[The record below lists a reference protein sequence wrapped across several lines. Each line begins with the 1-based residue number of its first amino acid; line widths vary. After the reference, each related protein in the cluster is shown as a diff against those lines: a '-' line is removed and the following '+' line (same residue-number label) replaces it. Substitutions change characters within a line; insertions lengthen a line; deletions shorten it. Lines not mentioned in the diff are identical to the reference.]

1 MVMLDFPRLRQV
13 HKYDCGAIVT
23 QAILEY
29 YGKDIREDKV
39 MKFAGTKKSGT
50 QIKRISGVL
59 EKYGLKT
66 KAGKFT
72 ISHVKKYLDKGHPV
86 ILALQ
91 AWDERNKDW
100 EDLKK
105 ETEFYKK
112 KNIPK
117 KDWEN
122 EWCDGHYVVAIGY
135 DKNKM
140 YFEDPG
146 FVLKEYLKFDELMKR
161 WHDTDG
167 NKRKKG
173 KKYIHYGIA
182 VYGKKKVYDGRKT
195 FHMP

>member
-1 MVMLDFPRLRQV
+1 MVMLDFPRLRQS
-13 HKYDCGAIVT
+13 HGYDCGAIVT

-29 YGKDIREDKV
+29 YGKDIREDKII
-39 MKFAGTKKSGT
+39 KLARTNRKGTSPRGI
-50 QIKRISGVL
+50 IKTL
-59 EKYGLKT
+59 KKYGLRTKT
-66 KAGKFT
+66 GKLT
-72 ISHVKKYLDKGHPV
+72 ISQIKKYLNKRHPV

-112 KNIPK
+112 KNIAK
-117 KDWEN
+117 KDWEHD
-122 EWCDGHYVVAIGY
+122 WSDGHYVVAIGY
-135 DKNKM
+135 DKKKM

-161 WHDTDG
+161 WHDIKG
-167 NKRKKG
+167 KKSKG
-173 KKYIHYGIA
+173 KKYIHFGIA
-182 VYGKKKVYDGRKT
+182 VYGKKKVYDGRKA